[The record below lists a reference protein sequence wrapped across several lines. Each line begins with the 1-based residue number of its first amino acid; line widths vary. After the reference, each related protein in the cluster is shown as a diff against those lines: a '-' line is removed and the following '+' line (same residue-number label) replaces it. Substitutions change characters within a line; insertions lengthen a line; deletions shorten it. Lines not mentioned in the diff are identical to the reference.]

1 MKMQRRLR
9 YKDIR
14 IGNDGGFK
22 SVGAGIFSWS
32 DLYHALLTVRWPFFF
47 LGFVATFWAIN
58 AVFGTLYYLSGGIA
72 GAPHI
77 GYQDCFFFSVQTLS
91 TVGYGHLHPANL
103 TANILVAVEIL
114 IGLMLI
120 STLTGLIFARFS
132 RPKARM
138 LFSTVAVVHFR
149 DGQQTL
155 SFRIANERNT
165 HVAEAQIKV
174 FLLKD
179 FVSKEGHRMRR
190 FLDLKLV
197 RDATPALL
205 LSWTVMHVIDETSP
219 LAGVSEADFAA
230 GSMTLMISLQGYDPV
245 LAQTVQVNHAYLP
258 HQIIWNAE
266 FEDSIERM
274 PDGRTRLH
282 YDKLSAYRQ
291 LQPSDPH
298 DVAASSAT
306 RRP

>member
-1 MKMQRRLR
+1 
-9 YKDIR
+9 
-14 IGNDGGFK
+14 
-22 SVGAGIFSWS
+22 
-32 DLYHALLTVRWPFFF
+32 
-47 LGFVATFWAIN
+47 
-58 AVFGTLYYLSGGIA
+58 
-72 GAPHI
+72 
-77 GYQDCFFFSVQTLS
+77 
-91 TVGYGHLHPANL
+91 
-103 TANILVAVEIL
+103 
-114 IGLMLI
+114 
-120 STLTGLIFARFS
+120 
-132 RPKARM
+132 
-138 LFSTVAVVHFR
+138 
-149 DGQQTL
+149 
-155 SFRIANERNT
+155 
-165 HVAEAQIKV
+165 
-174 FLLKD
+174 
-179 FVSKEGHRMRR
+179 MRR